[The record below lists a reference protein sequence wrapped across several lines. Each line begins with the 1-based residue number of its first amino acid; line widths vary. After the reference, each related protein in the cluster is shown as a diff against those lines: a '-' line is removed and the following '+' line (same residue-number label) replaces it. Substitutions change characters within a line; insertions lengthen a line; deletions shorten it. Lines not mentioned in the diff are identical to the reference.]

1 MLSKVAERVY
11 WAARYLERV
20 ESTARLV
27 SIYDKLLF
35 DLPRRVNLG
44 WYNLIVINSLED
56 DFNERFSVRDER
68 NVVKFLLGDESNSS
82 SMVNSLK
89 AVRENIR
96 TTRDVIPPE
105 TWELVNE
112 LTLYVQENLSGGVNR
127 SNRHEF
133 LDSVIK
139 ACQQIVGLWF
149 VNMPRDAA
157 WEMMR
162 LGQNLERADMT
173 TRNLDAGVAAIL
185 QVEDDDFAVNAR
197 QIIWG
202 NVLRSLNA
210 EQPYRRAARS
220 SIKGPIVVNYLI
232 SDEFFPRTLNYCVGE
247 MLTVASNLPQNKPV
261 VAVLKKL
268 QKDVPA
274 AAEADSLGEEFRDTL
289 NSLQM
294 SLGDLHSVIGTTW
307 FMSEPV

>member
-20 ESTARLV
+20 ESTARLLT
-27 SIYDKLLF
+27 IYDKLLF

-44 WYNLIVINSLED
+44 WYNLIVINSLEQ
-56 DFNERFSVRDER
+56 DFNDRYSVRDER

-82 SMVNSLK
+82 SMVSSLK

-105 TWELVNE
+105 TWEMVNE
-112 LTLYVQENLSGGVNR
+112 LTLYVQENLPQGINR

-133 LDSVIK
+133 LDNIIQ

-157 WEMMR
+157 WDMLL

-173 TRNLDAGVAAIL
+173 SRNLDAGVAAIM
-185 QVEDDDFAVNAR
+185 QVEDDDFAVNSR

-210 EQPYRRAARS
+210 EQPFRRASRS
-220 SIKGPIVVNYLI
+220 SVKGNLVVNYLI
-232 SDEFFPRTLNYCVGE
+232 TDEYFPRSLYYCITE
-247 MLTVASNLPQNKPV
+247 MAAVASNLPRSREV
-261 VAVLKKL
+261 VAYLKKL
-268 QKDVPA
+268 QKEIPA
-274 AAEADSLGEEFRDTL
+274 CAETDELGEQFREMLNTL
-289 NSLQM
+289 QVE
-294 SLGDLHSVIGTTW
+294 LGGLHDLIGKTW
-307 FMSEPV
+307 FMSEPL

>member
-35 DLPRRVNLG
+35 ALPRRVNLG